1 MKRLQVTARFRIHD
15 GKREDF
21 ERVAAQCMETV
32 RAKDSG
38 TLQYDW
44 FIDADGTECVVR
56 ETYRD
61 SQAVLEHVQNLGS
74 AFGALLAV
82 ANMELEVF
90 GAPSQELVE
99 ATAAM
104 APRVFGPMQ
113 SL

>member
-1 MKRLQVTARFRIHD
+1 MQPLQITARFSIHD
-15 GKREDF
+15 GKLEDF
-21 ERVAAQCMETV
+21 EKLAAQCMETV

-44 FIDADGTECVVR
+44 FMDAEGRECVVR

-61 SQAVLEHVQNLGS
+61 SDAVLEHVQNLG
-74 AFGALLAV
+74 AIFGALLAV
-82 ANMELEVF
+82 ADMEVEVF
-90 GAPSQELVE
+90 GSPSPELIE
-99 ATAAM
+99 ATAAL